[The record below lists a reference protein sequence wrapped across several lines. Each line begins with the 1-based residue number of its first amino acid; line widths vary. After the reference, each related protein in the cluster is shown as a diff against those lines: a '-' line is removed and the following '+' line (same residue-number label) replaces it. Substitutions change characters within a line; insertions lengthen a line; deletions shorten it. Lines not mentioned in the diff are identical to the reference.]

1 MDTNA
6 KKKTANNDIHWCAS
20 KQKTQGYMGWLPL
33 FAVPGFIVSN
43 RIDLK
48 GKLLE
53 DVSKVTRTDS
63 MPQR

>member
-1 MDTNA
+1 MDINA

-20 KQKTQGYMGWLPL
+20 KKNTQGYMGWLPL
-33 FAVPGFIVSN
+33 FAAPGFIVSN
-43 RIDLK
+43 RTDLK